1 MLLCKE
7 LGLQLN
13 ITVGPFHTFFFF
25 FAPNRNSTA
34 NYDVGKK
41 FQERIFFFPFY
52 LSQVWSK
59 EVFLYFTSSG
69 LLFFVFPLCSLRAY
83 LPGGSL
89 SSISLFPLATRDWQ
103 MVLVQH
109 LASVLTHPL
118 SSCFLWFGAL
128 EDFHFLSTSTIH
140 LMICA
145 FLKIHISFIHYFK
158 VHYTRR
164 KSMTSI
170 LKEL

>member
-1 MLLCKE
+1 MLLCRE

-25 FAPNRNSTA
+25 FASIRNSTA
-34 NYDVGKK
+34 NYDFGKK
-41 FQERIFFFPFY
+41 FQERKFFFSFY

-69 LLFFVFPLCSLRAY
+69 LLVFVFPFCSLIAY
-83 LPGGSL
+83 LPGVSL
-89 SSISLFPLATRDWQ
+89 SSIPLFPLATRDWQ

-118 SSCFLWFGAL
+118 SSYFFWDFGPWKI
-128 EDFHFLSTSTIH
+128 FTSFPH
-140 LMICA
+140 QL
-145 FLKIHISFIHYFK
+145 FI
-158 VHYTRR
+158 
-164 KSMTSI
+164 
-170 LKEL
+170 